1 LFAGF
6 VADAIG
12 RFSRH
17 ARGSIVYFADG
28 FAQTNV
34 TDNALEKFRI
44 FSPVV
49 WFAVKKKF
57 LQADRGGAKSIGLN
71 HIGAGA
77 EIFFVDVLDRLRFRQ
92 QQKLDRTFEILA
104 FPIAKAFAAI
114 IRFAQAEALQS
125 CAHRTVEHD
134 DAFLQQRG
142 KRVGCIPHERKGTSF
157 PALFKE
163 QIDVS

>member
-1 LFAGF
+1 MRAAVL
-6 VADAIG
+6 I
-12 RFSRH
+12 
-17 ARGSIVYFADG
+17 YFADG

-34 TDNALEKFRI
+34 IDNALEKFRI

-57 LQADRGGAKSIGLN
+57 VQADGGGAESIGLD

-125 CAHRTVEHD
+125 GAHRAVEHD
-134 DAFLQQRG
+134 DALLQSAVKG
-142 KRVGCIPHERKGTSF
+142 WDSVWHERKGTSF
-157 PALFKE
+157 RCLL
-163 QIDVS
+163 QGTN